1 MGKMED
7 YDYEDEEADEEVEEI
22 RTLDTM
28 MPSNFTAMRSR
39 RDATI

>member
-1 MGKMED
+1 VRKMED

-28 MPSNFTAMRSR
+28 MPR
-39 RDATI
+39 R